1 MDSHTVVVNESVAK
15 ARRLESEVKALQER
29 LMKEQSMKQTS
40 EQGAADRRRMAEL
53 QESEKRLQQ
62 EVDELKQE
70 RDRRV

>member
-15 ARRLESEVKALQER
+15 ARRPESEVKGLQER

-53 QESEKRLQQ
+53 
-62 EVDELKQE
+62 
-70 RDRRV
+70 

>member
-15 ARRLESEVKALQER
+15 ARRLESEVKGLQER

-53 QESEKRLQQ
+53 
-62 EVDELKQE
+62 
-70 RDRRV
+70 